1 MEKVVEGKAYVNGV
15 FVDCCIGVEE
25 GRIKVVKK
33 VLKGEKTIRF
43 SKGLILPAAID
54 VHVHFRDPGFP
65 EKEDFSTGTTAAA
78 FGGVSCVLDMP
89 NTKPPTNTIEACKEK
104 IAIAERKTYVDFGIY
119 GGVVQRNLDK
129 LSQLAEVTTAFK
141 VYLGESTNTEVL
153 EEDLLSILASKP
165 ITRVVAFHAEDAECL
180 AVHAGKEA
188 DLSDH
193 AMRRP
198 SECERKAVEK
208 ILKTFSS
215 SLTLV
220 HICHI
225 SSSVALQ
232 TLSNKPGIFTV
243 GVTPHHLLLKSN
255 DDLPLQQTFYKVNPP
270 LRSSVDQ
277 TSLWNALVSGGVDVI
292 ESDHAPHTMEEKE
305 QDFATAPSGVPGTET
320 MLPVMFHQ
328 FMKRNI
334 PISKLVT
341 LLCEKPASRFSLP
354 KGRIEVG
361 KDADLIVVN
370 PKNVERIRADDLHS
384 RCGWS
389 PFEGFPAVFPTDV
402 FVRGERV
409 IEERELVG
417 EQGFGRFIGG

>member
-1 MEKVVEGKAYVNGV
+1 MIEKVVEGKVYVGGR
-15 FVDCCIGVEE
+15 FVNCCIGVE
-25 GRIKVVKK
+25 GGKIKVVKK

-104 IAIAERKTYVDFGIY
+104 IAIAERKTFVDFGIY
-119 GGVVQRNLDK
+119 GGVVPGNLDK
-129 LSQLAEVTTAFK
+129 LIQLSEVTTAFK
-141 VYLGESTNTEVL
+141 VYLGESTNREVL
-153 EEDLLSILASKP
+153 EEDILSILASKT
-165 ITRVVAFHAEDAECL
+165 ITKVVAFHAEDAGCL
-180 AVHAGKEA
+180 AVHAGKED

-215 SLTLV
+215 FSTIV

-225 SSSVALQ
+225 SSSAALQ
-232 TLSNKPGIFTV
+232 TLSDKSENFTV
-243 GVTPHHLLLKSN
+243 GVTPHHLLFKA
-255 DDLPLQQTFYKVNPP
+255 DDELPQPTHYKVNPP
-270 LRSSVDQ
+270 LRASVDQ
-277 TSLWNALVSGGVDVI
+277 KSLWNALISGGVDVI

-305 QDFATAPSGVPGTET
+305 QNFATAPSGVPGTET

-334 PISKLVT
+334 PISRLIS
-341 LLCEKPASRFSLP
+341 LLCEKPANIFSLP

-370 PKNVERIRADDLHS
+370 PKNVKRIKADDLHS

-389 PFEGFPAVFPTDV
+389 PFEGIYAVFPIDV

-417 EQGFGRFIGG
+417 KQGFGRFIGG